1 MTLTLTKDSRSFGGT
16 TQFYQHSSQT
26 CNAPMGFSVYLPPQ
40 AAQQPVPILYWLS
53 GLTCTEENFISKAG
67 AQRLAA
73 EYGLMLVAPDT
84 SPRNLGLAGENDRW
98 DFGSGAS
105 FYVDATES
113 PWANHYQMYS
123 YVTEELPALI
133 AENFSVDTSRQSIF
147 GHSMGGHGALVCA
160 LRHPSRYQSVSAFA
174 PIAAPMSCPWGE
186 TAFRGYLGENR
197 QTWSAYD
204 ASELVKTA
212 AWRGPILIDQG
223 EADSFLAQGQL
234 LPERFEAACQEA
246 GVDLRLRL
254 QPGYDHSY
262 YFIASFMED
271 HLRHH
276 AEALDCV

>member
-246 GVDLRLRL
+246 GVDLRLRR

-276 AEALDCV
+276 AEALECL

>member
-26 CNAPMGFSVYLPPQ
+26 CNAPMGFSIYLPPQ

-113 PWANHYQMYS
+113 PWVNHYQMYS

-133 AENFSVDTSRQSIF
+133 AENFSVDAARQSIF

-160 LRHPSRYQSVSAFA
+160 LRNPSRYQSVSAFA

-197 QTWSAYD
+197 ETWSAYD

-276 AEALDCV
+276 AEALGCV

>member
-160 LRHPSRYQSVSAFA
+160 LRNPSRYQSVSAFA

>member
-1 MTLTLTKDSRSFGGT
+1 MTLTLTKDSRSFDGT
-16 TQFYQHSSQT
+16 TQFYQHSSQA

-160 LRHPSRYQSVSAFA
+160 LRNPSRYQSVSAFA

-204 ASELVKTA
+204 ASELVKTS
-212 AWRGPILIDQG
+212 AWRGLILIDQG

-234 LPERFEAACQEA
+234 LPERFEAACQEV

-271 HLRHH
+271 HLRYH
-276 AEALDCV
+276 AEALGCV

>member
-1 MTLTLTKDSRSFGGT
+1 M
-16 TQFYQHSSQT
+16 
-26 CNAPMGFSVYLPPQ
+26 
-40 AAQQPVPILYWLS
+40 LS
-53 GLTCTEENFISKAG
+53 GPDAVFPLSPSPSGPISSSHS
-67 AQRLAA
+67 L
-73 EYGLMLVAPDT
+73 LVIGVNLYRGELYQQSRGPTVRRRVWIAVGGPRYQ
-84 SPRNLGLAGENDRW
+84 SRNLGLAGEDDRW

-113 PWANHYQMYS
+113 PWAKHYQMYS
-123 YVTEELPALI
+123 YITEELPALI
-133 AENFSVDTSRQSIF
+133 AENFPVDATRQSIF

-197 QTWSAYD
+197 QTWLGYD
-204 ASELVKTA
+204 ASELVKTS
-212 AWRGPILIDQG
+212 AWEGPILIDQG
-223 EADSFLAQGQL
+223 EADSFLGEGQL
-234 LPERFEAACQEA
+234 LPERFEAACQQA
-246 GVDLRLRL
+246 GVDLRLRR

-276 AEALDCV
+276 AEALDCF